1 MKLEFKNI
9 KEIAILAQQK
19 GFKGTVLSTNWTMK
33 HYNSVKRLP
42 LVTNMCKYLLLCDIQ
57 FWLRN
62 IHFILLEISIQK
74 PITNKKYYSGL
85 FSGKIKKYN
94 LNETINYF
102 KSYEL
107 CLEHNILKV
116 LKILPDNP
124 IKQYTNVLNLELN
137 K

>member
-9 KEIAILAQQK
+9 KEIAVLAQQK
-19 GFKGTVLSTNWTMK
+19 GFKGTVLSTNWTMR
-33 HYNSVKRLP
+33 HYNGVKGLP
-42 LVTNMCKYLLLCDIQ
+42 LVTNMCEYLLLCDIQ

-62 IHFILLEISIQK
+62 NYFILLEISIQK
-74 PITNKKYYSGL
+74 PITNKKYYSNL
-85 FSGKIKKYN
+85 FSGKIKNYN
-94 LNETINYF
+94 LNETVNYF

-116 LKILPDNP
+116 LKVLPDNP
-124 IKQYTNVLNLELN
+124 IKESIDALNLTLN

>member
-9 KEIAILAQQK
+9 KEIAVLAQQK
-19 GFKGTVLSTNWTMK
+19 GFKGTVLSTNWTMR
-33 HYNSVKRLP
+33 HYNGVKGLP
-42 LVTNMCKYLLLCDIQ
+42 LVTNMCEYSLLSDIQ

-62 IHFILLEISIQK
+62 IHIILLEISIQK

-102 KSYEL
+102 ESYEL
-107 CLEHNILKV
+107 CLEHNILKI
-116 LKILPDNP
+116 LKILPDNH
-124 IKQYTNVLNLELN
+124 IKQYTGVNQKKML
-137 K
+137 

>member
-9 KEIAILAQQK
+9 KEIAVLAQQK
-19 GFKGTVLSTNWTMK
+19 GFKGTVLSTNWTMR
-33 HYNSVKRLP
+33 HYNGVKGLP
-42 LVTNMCKYLLLCDIQ
+42 LVTNMCEYLLLCDIQ

-62 IHFILLEISIQK
+62 NYFILLEISIQK
-74 PITNKKYYSGL
+74 PITNKKYYSAL
-85 FSGKIKKYN
+85 FSGRVRNYN

-107 CLEHNILKV
+107 CLEYNILKV
-116 LKILPDNP
+116 LKVLPDNP
-124 IKQYTNVLNLELN
+124 IKEFIDVLNLELN

>member
-9 KEIAILAQQK
+9 KEISVLAQQK
-19 GFKGTVLSTNWTMK
+19 GFKGTVLSTNWTMR
-33 HYNSVKRLP
+33 HYNGVKGLP
-42 LVTNMCKYLLLCDIQ
+42 LVTNMCEYLLLCDIQ

-62 IHFILLEISIQK
+62 NYFILLEISIQK

-102 KSYEL
+102 ESYEL

-116 LKILPDNP
+116 LKILPDNH
-124 IKQYTNVLNLELN
+124 IKQHLLYLELL
-137 K
+137 

>member
-9 KEIAILAQQK
+9 KEIAVLAQKK
-19 GFKGTVLSTNWTMK
+19 GFKGTVLSTNWTMR
-33 HYNSVKRLP
+33 HYNGIKGLP
-42 LVTNMCKYLLLCDIQ
+42 LVTNMCEYLLLCDIQ

-102 KSYEL
+102 ESYEL

-116 LKILPDNP
+116 LKILPDNH
-124 IKQYTNVLNLELN
+124 IKQYTDVLSLELN

>member
-19 GFKGTVLSTNWTMK
+19 GFKGTVLSTNWTMR
-33 HYNSVKRLP
+33 HYNGVKGLP
-42 LVTNMCKYLLLCDIQ
+42 LVTNMCEYLLLCDIQ

-62 IHFILLEISIQK
+62 IHFILLEIYIQK

-124 IKQYTNVLNLELN
+124 IKQYTDVLSLELN

>member
-33 HYNSVKRLP
+33 HYNGVKRLP
-42 LVTNMCKYLLLCDIQ
+42 LVTNMCEYLLLCDIQ

-62 IHFILLEISIQK
+62 NHFILLEISIQK
-74 PITNKKYYSGL
+74 PITNKRYYSGL
-85 FSGKIKKYN
+85 FLGKIKNYN

-102 KSYEL
+102 KSYEF

-116 LKILPDNP
+116 LKVLPDNP
-124 IKQYTNVLNLELN
+124 IKVYTDVLNLELN